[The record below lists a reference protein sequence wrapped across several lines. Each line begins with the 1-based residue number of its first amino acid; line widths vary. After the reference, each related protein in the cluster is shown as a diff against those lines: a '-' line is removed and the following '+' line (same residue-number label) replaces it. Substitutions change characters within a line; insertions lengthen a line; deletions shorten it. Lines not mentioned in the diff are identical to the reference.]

1 MLAFTSFSI
10 THLEKLTFMSKDCLF
25 IQEWA
30 IDRKPID
37 RRFQK
42 YNFQTVISSSF
53 CCKGPWSSINH
64 KVRNRKML
72 AFTSFSITQLGK
84 LTFMSND
91 CLFMQQRAIDRKVID
106 CRFQKYNFHTVINSS
121 FCCKG
126 PWSSI
131 NHKVRNWKMLAFTSF
146 SITQLEKFILM
157 SKDCLFVQ
165 QWAID
170 RKTIDRRFQKYI
182 CQTVISSSFCC
193 KGPWSS
199 INHKVRNRKMLAFT
213 SVSITQLEKL
223 TFISKDCLFMQQWG
237 IDRKSIDRRF
247 LKCNFQTVKISSFC
261 CKGPWS
267 SINHKVRNGK
277 MLAFTSFSI
286 THLEKLTFM
295 SKDCL
300 FMQEWAIDRKPI
312 DRRFQKY
319 NFQTVI
325 KSSSCCKG
333 PWSSINHKVRNRKML
348 AFTSFSITQLEKFT
362 FYVQRLSF
370 YATTSHRQKVYW
382 P

>member
-1 MLAFTSFSI
+1 
-10 THLEKLTFMSKDCLF
+10 
-25 IQEWA
+25 
-30 IDRKPID
+30 
-37 RRFQK
+37 
-42 YNFQTVISSSF
+42 
-53 CCKGPWSSINH
+53 
-64 KVRNRKML
+64 
-72 AFTSFSITQLGK
+72 
-84 LTFMSND
+84 
-91 CLFMQQRAIDRKVID
+91 
-106 CRFQKYNFHTVINSS
+106 
-121 FCCKG
+121 
-126 PWSSI
+126 
-131 NHKVRNWKMLAFTSF
+131 
-146 SITQLEKFILM
+146 
-157 SKDCLFVQ
+157 
-165 QWAID
+165 
-170 RKTIDRRFQKYI
+170 
-182 CQTVISSSFCC
+182 
-193 KGPWSS
+193 
-199 INHKVRNRKMLAFT
+199 
-213 SVSITQLEKL
+213 
-223 TFISKDCLFMQQWG
+223 MQQWG

-247 LKCNFQTVKISSFC
+247 LKYNFQTVINSSFC

-286 THLEKLTFM
+286 TQLEKLTFM

-325 KSSSCCKG
+325 KSSFCCKGPWSSINHKVRNRKMLAFTSFSITQLEKLTFMSKDCLFMQQWAIDRKTIDRRFQKYNFQTVINSSFCCKG

-370 YATTSHRQKVYW
+370 YATMSHRQKDYW